1 MDLVTF
7 IRIVAATVAVVLL
20 AWVVLRRKSHA

>member
-20 AWVVLRRKSHA
+20 GWVVLRRKSHA